1 MNNPRTRKAILIL
14 TLTIA
19 TLATTICLN
28 DLGKYTTRC
37 CVYGDLESNEL
48 DENHRAAMSCSL

>member
-19 TLATTICLN
+19 TLASTICLN
-28 DLGKYTTRC
+28 DLGKYTTC
-37 CVYGDLESNEL
+37 GCVYGDLESNEL
-48 DENHRAAMSCSL
+48 DKTRAAMSYSL